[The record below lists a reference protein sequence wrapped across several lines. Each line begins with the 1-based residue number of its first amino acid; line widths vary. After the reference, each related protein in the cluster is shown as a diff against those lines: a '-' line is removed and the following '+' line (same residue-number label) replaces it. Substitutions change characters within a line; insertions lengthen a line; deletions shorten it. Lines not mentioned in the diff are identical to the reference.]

1 MTCTRCHKPS
11 KAKVC
16 HACRGR
22 MAKKETQ
29 LRKLTVWV
37 EPGMLLALEQDVAL
51 GRARSLGAALRQRAL
66 PQ

>member
-37 EPGMLLALEQDVAL
+37 EPGLLLALEQDVAL
-51 GRARSLGAALRQRAL
+51 GRARSVSAALRKRAL

>member
-1 MTCTRCHKPS
+1 MTCTRCHQPS

-37 EPGMLLALEQDVAL
+37 EPGLLLALEQDVAQ
-51 GRARSLGAALRQRAL
+51 GRARSLAAALRARVD
-66 PQ
+66 PG